1 MTVTTIKVSSATR
14 DRLKEQASA
23 TGESLGDYL
32 TRLADKADREAR
44 FAAMRAA
51 MAATPPDVMADY
63 WRETREWLDADL
75 GV

>member
-1 MTVTTIKVSSATR
+1 M
-14 DRLKEQASA
+14 KEQAA
-23 TGESLGDYL
+23 AAGESLGDYL

-51 MAATPPDVMADY
+51 MAATPPEAMADY